1 MSLTP
6 LPLMMIEP
14 LVRAALLEDLG
25 RAGDVT
31 SNAIAPAD
39 LIASAALTAR
49 QLGVVAGMDLAALAF
64 RMVDP
69 TVEITTNAQMA
80 TGSRRGK

>member
-39 LIASAALTAR
+39 LIASARGVGPHHAR
-49 QLGVVAGMDLAALAF
+49 D
-64 RMVDP
+64 RS
-69 TVEITTNAQMA
+69 
-80 TGSRRGK
+80 SRRRNWRRLDLNWVAYS

>member
-1 MSLTP
+1 MSLAP

-25 RAGDVT
+25 RAGDLT

-49 QLGVVAGMDLAALAF
+49 QLGVV
-64 RMVDP
+64 P
-69 TVEITTNAQMA
+69 
-80 TGSRRGK
+80 